1 MCESFEC
8 KFAFRCVNEP
18 ICDLSKCLYY
28 VTLGECNLC
37 SYDCPKD
44 VVEKVKRMVKKY
56 EDGYVVLS
64 IKSTDTSNNSNG

>member
-8 KFAFRCVNEP
+8 KIAFRCVNEP
-18 ICDLSKCLYY
+18 ICDLSKCPYY

-44 VVEKVKRMVKKY
+44 IAEVERRNNEKR
-56 EDGYVVLS
+56 
-64 IKSTDTSNNSNG
+64 